1 MESSDVLKHWKQLSS
16 LTQANCQLLTKE
28 LLNSFLDSRILLIS
42 MEIAI
47 LIGKR
52 RDERYFRALDL
63 FGFVFAVM
71 VFTVNHRFLVNFQ
84 VSKDSIHK
92 NVILSG
98 DGS

>member
-42 MEIAI
+42 REIAI

-52 RDERYFRALDL
+52 RNERYFRALDL
-63 FGFVFAVM
+63 FVFVFT
-71 VFTVNHRFLVNFQ
+71 VFTVNHSFLVNFQ

-92 NVILSG
+92 NLILSG